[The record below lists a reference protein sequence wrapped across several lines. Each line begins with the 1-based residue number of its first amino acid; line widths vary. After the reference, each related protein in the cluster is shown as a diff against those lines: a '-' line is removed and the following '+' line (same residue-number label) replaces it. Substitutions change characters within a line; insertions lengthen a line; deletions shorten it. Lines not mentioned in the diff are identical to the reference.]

1 MADKGALVIVDVQN
15 DFCPGG
21 ALAVPY
27 GDGIVP
33 IVNLYIDIFKEEGL
47 PIYATRDYHPEKTVH
62 FKEYGGLWPPHCI
75 KGTAGARLHPDLK
88 LPQDVVIITK
98 GTDPE
103 EDSYSAFQGR
113 DSEGRGF
120 KEALTDAGVKELYV
134 GGLAIDYCVK
144 TTVLDGLKEGFKV
157 YLLVDAVR
165 GVDREEGD
173 SGRAVEEM
181 KKKGALM
188 MNLGEISL

>member
-1 MADKGALVIVDVQN
+1 M
-15 DFCPGG
+15 
-21 ALAVPY
+21 
-27 GDGIVP
+27 
-33 IVNLYIDIFKEEGL
+33 
-47 PIYATRDYHPEKTVH
+47 
-62 FKEYGGLWPPHCI
+62 
-75 KGTAGARLHPDLK
+75 
-88 LPQDVVIITK
+88 
-98 GTDPE
+98 
-103 EDSYSAFQGR
+103 
-113 DSEGRGF
+113 
-120 KEALTDAGVKELYV
+120 

-173 SGRAVEEM
+173 SDRAVEEM

>member
-27 GDGIVP
+27 GDSIVP
-33 IVNLYIDIFKEEGL
+33 ILNLYIDIFKEEGM
-47 PIYATRDYHPEKTVH
+47 PVYATRDFHPEKTLH
-62 FKEYGGLWPPHCI
+62 FKEYGGMWPPHCI
-75 KGTAGARLHPDLK
+75 KGTIGARLHPDLR
-88 LPQDVVIITK
+88 LPQGAVIITK

-103 EDSYSAFQGR
+103 EDAYSGFQGL

-120 KEALTDAGVKELYV
+120 KEALTAAGVKDLYV
-134 GGLAIDYCVK
+134 GGLATDYCVK
-144 TTVLDGLKEGFKV
+144 ATVLDGLKEGFTV

-173 SGRAVEEM
+173 SERAVEEM
-181 KKKGALM
+181 KEKGALM
-188 MNLGEISL
+188 MDLGEINL